1 MKNISI
7 SLDHVSVDVGGKRIL
22 SDIDLEFSP
31 HRTTVLLG
39 ASGSGKSILLKVAA
53 GLHPP
58 TEGTIWVDGLN
69 LGTLTEAQESEF
81 RRNSGFVFQDAA
93 LWANRSVFQNVQFP
107 LEVHYPSMQPKIQ
120 REKVETQL
128 RRVGYQDSLD
138 YRPSQIST
146 GEQKMVSLARALVT
160 EPELLFLDDPLV
172 SLDSNSAES
181 MMELIKQLHR
191 KQTTLIG
198 SFASAELISLIADD
212 LVVLHRGKVLI
223 AGPFRE
229 VRNTDDPTARTIM
242 TALFNEAAS
251 FDEDILELINRE
263 DLFS

>member
-1 MKNISI
+1 
-7 SLDHVSVDVGGKRIL
+7 
-22 SDIDLEFSP
+22 
-31 HRTTVLLG
+31 
-39 ASGSGKSILLKVAA
+39 
-53 GLHPP
+53 
-58 TEGTIWVDGLN
+58 
-69 LGTLTEAQESEF
+69 
-81 RRNSGFVFQDAA
+81 
-93 LWANRSVFQNVQFP
+93 
-107 LEVHYPSMQPKIQ
+107 
-120 REKVETQL
+120 
-128 RRVGYQDSLD
+128 
-138 YRPSQIST
+138 
-146 GEQKMVSLARALVT
+146 
-160 EPELLFLDDPLV
+160 
-172 SLDSNSAES
+172 

-191 KQTTLIG
+191 KETTLIG